1 MNNLKILREE
11 AGLSQNKLIEEIAKP
26 PYNLKISRR
35 TLQYWES
42 GERDIK
48 TDKAQAL
55 ADYFG
60 VPVAYLLGYSEQL
73 PDPGFEKQNNARLI
87 GLIDKIIDNP
97 NTTDELSPEIDRT
110 MKDMAVETGR
120 KEFYRLQNSDGF
132 QKMVDYLTE
141 RHIKI
146 VGEVLSD
153 IPGVKKAKEI
163 DADTIDFLVKRFFY
177 AISQIPELEG
187 ELLTYFI
194 TLSKSDKQAIL
205 SIVKSLNRTD

>member
-1 MNNLKILREE
+1 MNRLKELRKEKKLTQEELASEIGVSKITILR
-11 AGLSQNKLIEEIAKP
+11 
-26 PYNLKISRR
+26 
-35 TLQYWES
+35 WEN
-42 GERDIK
+42 GERQIK
-48 TDKAQAL
+48 PDKAQAL

-60 VPVAYLLGYSEQL
+60 VSVGYLLGYSEQL
-73 PDPGFEKQNNARLI
+73 PDPEFEKQNNARLI

-97 NTTDELSPEIDRT
+97 NTRDELSPEIDKI

-146 VGEVLSD
+146 AGEVLSD

-163 DADTIDFLVKRFFY
+163 DADTIDFHVKRFFY
-177 AISQIPELEG
+177 ALSQIPELEG

-205 SIVKSLNRTD
+205 TIVKSLNHKD

>member
-55 ADYFG
+55 ADHFG

-73 PDPGFEKQNNARLI
+73 PDPEFEKQNNARLR
-87 GLIDKIIDNP
+87 GLIDKIIDEP
-97 NTTDELSPEIDRT
+97 TTKNELFPEIDKI

-120 KEFYRLQNSDGF
+120 KKFYRLQNSDGF

-141 RHIKI
+141 RQIKI
-146 VGEVLSD
+146 VEELLPYIS
-153 IPGVKKAKEI
+153 GVKKAEEI
-163 DADTIDFLVKRFFY
+163 DADTIDFHVKRFFF
-177 AISQIPELEG
+177 ALSQIPELEG

-205 SIVKSLNRTD
+205 TIVKSLNRID